1 MITED
6 PLFYEVIDNLFDGIK
21 SGDIT
26 PVDISKLFNE
36 PTQGMMQTLAENLP
50 YLFNYQKSRS
60 RNVRESFREL
70 ALKIDKDKLAKKLP
84 YLILTVCQKFRNY
97 DICELSYELAS
108 SVMQDWEENLEE
120 NLSHLFDC
128 PLFYGLFNTREIRE
142 LSRELA
148 SRVGKDKVG
157 VKKL

>member
-70 ALKIDKDKLAKKLP
+70 ALKIDYP
-84 YLILTVCQKFRNY
+84 T
-97 DICELSYELAS
+97 
-108 SVMQDWEENLEE
+108 
-120 NLSHLFDC
+120 
-128 PLFYGLFNTREIRE
+128 
-142 LSRELA
+142 
-148 SRVGKDKVG
+148 
-157 VKKL
+157 